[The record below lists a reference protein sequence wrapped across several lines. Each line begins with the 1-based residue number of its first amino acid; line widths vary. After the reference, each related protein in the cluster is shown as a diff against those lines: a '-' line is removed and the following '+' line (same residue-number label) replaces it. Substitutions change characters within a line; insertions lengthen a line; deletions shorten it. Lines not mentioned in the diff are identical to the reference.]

1 MSKVLNMRSARL
13 TAGSGAFA
21 AAIALGGSLLAATP
35 AHAYPP
41 PAPAPARP
49 YGTVVTPSGVNERQ
63 YPSTD
68 SSVRGFLK
76 HRSQVGLKCKVRAQ
90 NINGNQIWYLLRDRP
105 NWVTAKY
112 VDNTGFVKYCK
123 DVQRSPLNDT
133 MQSKTAMG

>member
-41 PAPAPARP
+41 PTPARP
-49 YGTVVTPSGVNERQ
+49 YGTVITPSGVNERQ

-76 HRSQVGLKCKVRAQ
+76 YRSQVGLKCKVRAQ

-105 NWVTAKY
+105 NWVSAKY

-123 DVQRSPLNDT
+123 DVQRSPLNDSE
-133 MQSKTAMG
+133 QSKAAMG

>member
-1 MSKVLNMRSARL
+1 MSTVLNKRSARL

-21 AAIALGGSLLAATP
+21 AAIALGGSLLVATP

-41 PAPAPARP
+41 PAPARP
-49 YGTVVTPSGVNERQ
+49 YGTVITPSGVNERQ

-76 HRSQVGLKCKVRAQ
+76 YRSQVGLKCKVRAQ

-105 NWVTAKY
+105 NWVSAKY

-133 MQSKTAMG
+133 EQSKAAMG